1 MARKLI
7 DVVVVGAG
15 PGGCIAAKKCAQ
27 SGLDTLMV
35 EKKRLP
41 RDKVCTG
48 MILGPWAKGLIRA
61 EFGEIPARVLVEPY
75 KGIALHVGRG
85 HSIIMPA
92 HIPVG
97 WRKNL
102 DYWMCRRAVEA
113 GVNVRDDASVTGIT
127 GHEDSYAVKIRTNDG
142 IEEID
147 CRFVIG
153 ADGANSQVRKIICPD
168 IKSRL
173 RTASRECYEVPL
185 SIEKEYFHWF
195 FPLVTPSP
203 RFDVNYKEGFFLIE
217 GGGVKEIR
225 DEVMGI
231 LRGFGMPPD
240 AKAVW
245 RDGSAI
251 PVLYDELFSGSFVP
265 AKGNVL
271 LVGDAGGLPIPF
283 TQEGIG
289 TALKSGLFAAESV
302 IEALQG
308 NGKADRIYLAKV
320 REIIEALKYL
330 WRLQQGLSEKARKGA
345 GALCEGIRELI
356 EESLKRGPGFP
367 MIR

>member
-1 MARKLI
+1 M
-7 DVVVVGAG
+7 
-15 PGGCIAAKKCAQ
+15 
-27 SGLDTLMV
+27 
-35 EKKRLP
+35 
-41 RDKVCTG
+41 
-48 MILGPWAKGLIRA
+48 GPWAKDLIRE

-75 KGIALHVGRG
+75 KGIGLHVGRG
-85 HSIIMPA
+85 HSVIMPA

-102 DYWMCRRAVEA
+102 DYWMCGRAVEA
-113 GVNVRDDASVTGIT
+113 GVSVRDDASVTGIT
-127 GHEDSYAVKIRTNDG
+127 GHEDSYAVKISTKNT
-142 IEEID
+142 IEEIR

-153 ADGANSQVRKIICPD
+153 ADGANSQVRRIICPD
-168 IKSRL
+168 LKSRL
-173 RTASRECYEVPL
+173 RTALRECYEGPL
-185 SIEKEYFHWF
+185 SVQKEYFHWF

-225 DEVMGI
+225 DEVTEI

-245 RDGSAI
+245 RDACAI
-251 PVLYDELFSGSFVP
+251 PILYDELFSGSFVP

-302 IEALQG
+302 NEALKG
-308 NGKADRIYLAKV
+308 NGKADRIYLTKV
-320 REIIEALKYL
+320 REIIGTLNHL
-330 WRLQQGLSEKARKGA
+330 WRLQQGLSEKAKKGA
-345 GALCEGIRELI
+345 GALCEGMRELI
-356 EESLKRGPGFP
+356 EESLKENQDSPS
-367 MIR
+367 